1 MEIVKAE
8 LIEFADIDEL
18 LIDDNDE
25 EFSSLFRILLLLF
38 VRLMKGMR
46 LTKLKM
52 KVRKRMLG
60 EMR

>member
-8 LIEFADIDEL
+8 LSEFADIDEL

-52 KVRKRMLG
+52 KVRKRMLV

>member
-52 KVRKRMLG
+52 KVRKRMLV